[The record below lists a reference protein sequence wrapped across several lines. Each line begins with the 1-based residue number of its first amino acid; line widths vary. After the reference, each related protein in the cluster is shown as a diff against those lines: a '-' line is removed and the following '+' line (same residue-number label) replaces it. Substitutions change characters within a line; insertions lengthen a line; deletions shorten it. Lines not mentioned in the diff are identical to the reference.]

1 MITNPSFSSQLVIE
15 QRTDQA
21 KRLSLIYN
29 VYRCLIG
36 ALFSVNFLIS
46 LNWQGGSPF
55 EDLSYALMLAAL
67 PSVGYLV
74 FGVAFLV
81 GYRYKRHNDA
91 MMAALVID
99 SLALT
104 VMLYINGG
112 TDLQVILL
120 LLVLVAAAFMLVR
133 TNQAI
138 LLTIFALALV
148 IYQQYYPLLK
158 DASVETF
165 NNAALVAV
173 SFLVVAYFSH
183 SLARRLKQIEHLS
196 ARQTA
201 EVNALN
207 AINQKIVQI
216 IDQGMLVVSHDLDIV
231 LANDVASRQ
240 LNLNQP
246 LATYQLATLSPVLAY
261 ALAPVITAP
270 EHTCVV
276 TLTAPNHT
284 TLSTSSNS
292 HNSQSLDYRVRV
304 TQFDNQLDN
313 RYALVLLED
322 LRREQSRAQ
331 QLKLASLGQLG
342 ASIAHEI
349 RNPLAAISQAS
360 QLLLEDSQSRNGSV
374 NSLNDEQ
381 HMLLDMVYQQT
392 IRVNHIVE
400 DVLRLS
406 RQQPPQQALLTACTW
421 LRAFIHQHYADQ
433 NVALD
438 CRTQVAFWFDPQQL
452 EQVLVNLINN
462 GLRFSQRHTGT
473 ACVRLRVYD
482 AGQYV
487 HIDVLDTGAGVSTAN
502 LPYLFD
508 PFFTTDNQGTGLGLY
523 LSQAFCQ
530 ANQAAL
536 DYIAYHAPTCFRI
549 SCPMADG

>member
-81 GYRYKRHNDA
+81 GYRHKRHNDA

-104 VMLYINGG
+104 IMLYINGG

-183 SLARRLKQIEHLS
+183 SFAKRLKQVEHLS

-313 RYALVLLED
+313 R
-322 LRREQSRAQ
+322 
-331 QLKLASLGQLG
+331 
-342 ASIAHEI
+342 
-349 RNPLAAISQAS
+349 
-360 QLLLEDSQSRNGSV
+360 
-374 NSLNDEQ
+374 
-381 HMLLDMVYQQT
+381 
-392 IRVNHIVE
+392 
-400 DVLRLS
+400 
-406 RQQPPQQALLTACTW
+406 
-421 LRAFIHQHYADQ
+421 
-433 NVALD
+433 
-438 CRTQVAFWFDPQQL
+438 
-452 EQVLVNLINN
+452 
-462 GLRFSQRHTGT
+462 
-473 ACVRLRVYD
+473 
-482 AGQYV
+482 
-487 HIDVLDTGAGVSTAN
+487 
-502 LPYLFD
+502 
-508 PFFTTDNQGTGLGLY
+508 
-523 LSQAFCQ
+523 
-530 ANQAAL
+530 
-536 DYIAYHAPTCFRI
+536 
-549 SCPMADG
+549 